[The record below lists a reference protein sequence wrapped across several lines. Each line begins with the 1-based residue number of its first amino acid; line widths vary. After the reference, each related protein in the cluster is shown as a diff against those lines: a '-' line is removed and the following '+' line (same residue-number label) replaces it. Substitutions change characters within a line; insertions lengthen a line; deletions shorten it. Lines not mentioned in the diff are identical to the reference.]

1 MIEFFVSKLWA
12 LVSALAVLGVVVTS
26 INGTVHVAVD
36 QSRDGAFQD
45 LVDSLGRVDECSQG
59 HMELALSEVL
69 NEDEELRLGGGIIE
83 LIGLD
88 HHFVRTLPGFVTLY
102 DRDGAKLPSDQW
114 LSLSSRST
122 LLIDIDEGQGGT
134 MVRVYAAKTFTILST
149 QSTNLLASIS
159 SL

>member
-26 INGTVHVAVD
+26 INGAVHVAVD
-36 QSRDGAFQD
+36 QSREDAFQN
-45 LVDSLGRVDECSQG
+45 LVDSLGGVNEGSKG
-59 HMELALSEVL
+59 HMELALSGVL
-69 NEDEELRLGGGIIE
+69 NEDEELRMGVGIIE

-88 HHFVRTLPGFVTLY
+88 HHFVRTLPGFITLFG
-102 DRDGAKLPSDQW
+102 RDGVKLPADQW
-114 LSLSSRST
+114 LSMSSSST
-122 LLIDIDEGQGGT
+122 LCVDIDEGQGCT
-134 MVRVYAAKTFTILST
+134 VVRVYEAKTLTILST

>member
-12 LVSALAVLGVVVTS
+12 LVSAMAVLGVVVTS
-26 INGTVHVAVD
+26 INGAVHVAVD
-36 QSRDGAFQD
+36 QSREEAFQD
-45 LVDSLGRVDECSQG
+45 LVDSLGGMDGGSQG
-59 HMELALSEVL
+59 HMQLALSEVL
-69 NEDEELRLGGGIIE
+69 NEDEELRMGGGIIE
-83 LIGLD
+83 LIGLEY
-88 HHFVRTLPGFVTLY
+88 HFTRTLPGSVTLCG
-102 DRDGAKLPSDQW
+102 RDGAELSTDQR

-134 MVRVYAAKTFTILST
+134 LVRVYEAKTFTIFST